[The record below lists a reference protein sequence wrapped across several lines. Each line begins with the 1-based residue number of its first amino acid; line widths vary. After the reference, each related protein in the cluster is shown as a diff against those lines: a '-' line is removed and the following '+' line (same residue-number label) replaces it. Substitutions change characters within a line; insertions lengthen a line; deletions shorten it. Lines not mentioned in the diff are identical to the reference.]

1 MTLFPKYSKRV
12 DYQRDGTMVVMEQ
25 KLLQQTNH
33 LILNSDLCTACG
45 ICVEACPEEAIKLG
59 LVGAVRRKAVD
70 YAAPIDVDE
79 VKCSYCGVCVILCPF
94 SALNLKVDGVDR
106 LPIVEKEG
114 FPQYDQVSKVD
125 DEKCIKCLICEEI
138 CPRDAVKREAELYE
152 GVSKEGKEKQLAIK
166 TKTTFKVDM
175 EKCTACGICGYLC
188 PAITVKR
195 KPYTAETGKVEAVSD
210 PKTGLP
216 WDETKCDACKV
227 CVEACPEECITV
239 EREVVSDKIEGKV
252 NINEDLCCTCTWC
265 SKNCPTEAITVEKL
279 FDGEIEFFQ
288 EKCPSGCST
297 CVEVCPCNAIYLP
310 TPPPAADLHLKQE
323 AKIAVN
329 KDFCMFCGACVN
341 ACPGED
347 IIVLKRNSMRLKG
360 MPKETSLINKI
371 QDKLFTKR
379 TSKVKEE
386 VPPGHV
392 AIKMMEKA

>member
-1 MTLFPKYSKRV
+1 MTVFPKFSKKV
-12 DYQRDGTMVVMEQ
+12 EFQRDGTKVIMEQ
-25 KLLQQTNH
+25 KLLQQVNQ

-59 LVGAVRRKAVD
+59 LVGAVRRGAVT

-79 VKCSYCGVCVILCPF
+79 VKCSYCGVCPTLCPF
-94 SALNLKVDGVDR
+94 SALSLKVDGEER
-106 LPIVEKEG
+106 YPIIEKEG

-138 CPRDAVKREAELYE
+138 CPRDAIKREVDLYE
-152 GVSKEGKEKQLAIK
+152 GAAAGGKERQLAIQ

-175 EKCTACGICGYLC
+175 EKCTACGICSYLC
-188 PAITVKR
+188 PAITVDR
-195 KPYTAETGKVEAVSD
+195 KAYTAEDGKVNVVQD
-210 PKTGLP
+210 PTTGLP

-239 EREVVSDKIEGKV
+239 EREVVSDKIQGKV
-252 NINEDLCCTCTWC
+252 EINDELCCTCSWC

-279 FDGEIEFFQ
+279 FEGEIEFFP

-310 TPPPAADLHLKQE
+310 TPPKAAELHGKQE

-341 ACPGED
+341 SCPGED
-347 IIVLKRNSMRLKG
+347 IIVLKRNGIRVKG
-360 MPKETSLINKI
+360 KETDLFNKI
-371 QDKLFTKR
+371 KDKLFTKR

-386 VPPGHV
+386 GPSGQVEV
-392 AIKMMEKA
+392 KMMEKA